1 MLGERS
7 VMACERSRR
16 NTHEDAAL
24 YIVHLLIITEDFNE
38 NNKTNK

>member
-16 NTHEDAAL
+16 NTHEGAAQ
-24 YIVHLLIITEDFNE
+24 YIYSRADDTPKS
-38 NNKTNK
+38 NKNFEKKN